1 MTDYEMASLFV
12 ENLEA
17 LQSVFTNYVAVL
29 SGFLIAGYLIAD
41 KLESRMVVIVITL
54 FTLVMLQQGNLV
66 VGLGHDSASLL
77 GQISLQASEASSNL
91 GWHGGATELG
101 SGIIGRGI
109 LRFSALAVL
118 IFSYIGGLIFFFHQ
132 RRVGRVE

>member
-1 MTDYEMASLFV
+1 MTDYEMVSLFV
-12 ENLEA
+12 ETLEA
-17 LQSVFTNYVAVL
+17 LQSAFTNYVAVL

-41 KLESRMVVIVITL
+41 KLEARMVGIVVTL
-54 FTLVMLQQGNLV
+54 FTLVVLQQGNIV

-77 GQISLQASEASSNL
+77 GEISAQASDASSNL

-101 SGIIGRGI
+101 SGIGRVI
-109 LRFSALAVL
+109 LQFSALAVL
-118 IFSYIGGLIFFFHQ
+118 ILSYVGALFFFFHQ

>member
-1 MTDYEMASLFV
+1 MTDYEVASLFV
-12 ENLEA
+12 ETVEA
-17 LQSVFTNYVAVL
+17 LQSAFTNYVAVL

-54 FTLVMLQQGNLV
+54 FTLVVLQQGNIV
-66 VGLGHDSASLL
+66 IGLEYGSASLL
-77 GQISLQASEASSNL
+77 GQISAQASEASSNL
-91 GWHGGATELG
+91 GYHGGATELG
-101 SGIIGRGI
+101 SGIGWVI